1 MTTSPFIRR
10 LVISLSFVLIVGLSS
25 FVARAADSPVSGA
38 QPAMS
43 AAGQMAPSAGAVE
56 DTLKACL
63 ARIPKDASTGQSL
76 LAERGCQRD
85 QLERTSL
92 QAAPKF

>member
-1 MTTSPFIRR
+1 MATYLFIRR
-10 LVISLSFVLIVGLSS
+10 HVIVASLMLIFGLPG
-25 FVARAADSPVSGA
+25 VAAQAADQPSAGA
-38 QPAMS
+38 TPSISTAGPIAPA
-43 AAGQMAPSAGAVE
+43 AGAVE

-63 ARIPKDASTGQSL
+63 ARIPKDASAGQSI

-92 QAAPKF
+92 QTAPRF